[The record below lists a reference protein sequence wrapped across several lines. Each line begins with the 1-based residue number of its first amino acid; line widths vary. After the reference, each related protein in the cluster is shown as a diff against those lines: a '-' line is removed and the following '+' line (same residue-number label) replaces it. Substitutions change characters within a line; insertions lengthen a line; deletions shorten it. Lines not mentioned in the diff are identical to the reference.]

1 MRILYDH
8 QVFSLQDTGG
18 ISRYHYELVRGLQAF
33 RGVQIELLMGGNAS
47 VLPFPTLRDAR
58 TRIIGWKTRTRPDYA
73 RYAINEAFLSLLA
86 PLRAVA
92 DIYHPTLNRAMPAV
106 RRRRIVV
113 TQHDC
118 THERFPHLFRNTDAF
133 IRVKRKIFS
142 LADAIVCVSESSRQ
156 DLLHFY
162 DLDEAKTHVVHHGFS
177 PLQEAPPLESNAP
190 HSTPRKDPY
199 LLYVGSRTEYKKFML
214 LLQAFAQSGLA
225 EDYCL
230 VAVGGGPPSAEEES
244 RISQLGMT
252 GRVCLIPRAS
262 DPALADL
269 YRNAALFVY
278 PSLYEGFGFPPLEA
292 MSLGCPVLANRT
304 SSLPEICGDAA
315 FYFQSQDPAELA
327 DALTATLED
336 GDGLR
341 EKRRLGYE
349 QVRLYDW
356 STTARRTLEVY
367 AGCSSRLADVPSRA
381 SMAVTRSSEFS

>member
-33 RGVQIELLMGGNAS
+33 RDVHIEMLIGGNAS
-47 VLPFPTLRDAR
+47 VFPFPTLRGAR
-58 TRIIGWKTRTRPDYA
+58 THVIGWKTRTRPDYA
-73 RYAINEAFLSLLA
+73 RYAINEALLSILA
-86 PLRAVA
+86 PLRGVA

-133 IRVKRKIFS
+133 IRVKRKILS
-142 LADAIVCVSESSRQ
+142 LADAIICVSESSRQ

-177 PLQEAPPLESNAP
+177 PLQEAPPLQSNVP
-190 HSTPRKDPY
+190 DSGPRMGPY

-214 LLQAFAQSGLA
+214 LLEAFAQSGLA
-225 EDYCL
+225 KEYRL
-230 VAVGGGPPSAEEES
+230 VAVGGGSPSVEEQS
-244 RISQLGMT
+244 RISQLAAT
-252 GRVCLIPRAS
+252 DRVSLIPKAN

-304 SSLPEICGDAA
+304 SSLPEICGEAA
-315 FYFQSQDPAELA
+315 FYFESQDPTELA
-327 DALTATLED
+327 DALKATLAD

-356 STTARRTLEVY
+356 STTARRTMEVY
-367 AGCSSRLADVPSRA
+367 AGCSSR
-381 SMAVTRSSEFS
+381 

>member
-33 RGVQIELLMGGNAS
+33 RDVQIELLIGGNAS
-47 VLPFPTLRDAR
+47 VFPFPTLRNAR
-58 TRIIGWKTRTRPDYA
+58 TRVIGWKTRTRPDYA
-73 RYAINEAFLSLLA
+73 RYAINEALLSILA
-86 PLRAVA
+86 PLRGVA

-106 RRRRIVV
+106 RHRRIVV

-133 IRVKRKIFS
+133 IRIKRKILS
-142 LADAIVCVSESSRQ
+142 RADAIVCVSESSRQ

-162 DLDEAKTHVVHHGFS
+162 DLDEAKTQVVHHGFS
-177 PLQEAPPLESNAP
+177 PLREALSPESNAP
-190 HSTPRKDPY
+190 RSSAPKAPY
-199 LLYVGSRTEYKKFML
+199 LLYVGSRTEYKQFL
-214 LLQAFAQSGLA
+214 FLLQAFAMSGLA
-225 EDYCL
+225 EDYLL
-230 VAVGGGPPSAEEES
+230 VAVGGGPSSAEEEVT
-244 RISQLGMT
+244 ISQLGMT

-304 SSLPEICGDAA
+304 SSLPEICGEAA
-315 FYFQSQDPAELA
+315 FYFKSQDPAELA
-327 DALTATLED
+327 DALTATLADE
-336 GDGLR
+336 DGLR

-349 QVRLYDW
+349 QVKLYDW
-356 STTARRTLEVY
+356 STTARRTLEIY
-367 AGCSSRLADVPSRA
+367 AGCPSRSTDVPSA
-381 SMAVTRSSEFS
+381 ALDPVTRSSEFS